1 MATFYF
7 YDPTGDA
14 EDVYSLSATTDIKL
28 TCPAQITSSAVEDG
42 SSLADNTF
50 LDPVT
55 ATFTGVITSV
65 GKVGAEGT
73 LVPPAW
79 LDAVRQL
86 RRSKKPLTMVAHTEI
101 LQNCLIGN
109 LDLSK
114 TKAEGLSGWKV
125 NISFKE
131 VRLSERARMVY
142 IKEPKTAV
150 KDKTGDKKASS
161 NTPTKQAYATSAAV
175 TLADGTGVLTTDNI
189 DIKGAPTRV
198 GT

>member
-28 TCPAQITSSAVEDG
+28 TYPAKITSSAVEDG

-50 LDPVT
+50 LDPAT

-86 RRSKKPLTMVAHTEI
+86 RRSKKPLTMVAHTEL

-109 LDLSK
+109 LELSK
-114 TKAEGLSGWKV
+114 TKEEGLSGWKIS
-125 NISFKE
+125 ISFKE
-131 VRLSERARMVY
+131 IRLSERARLVY

-161 NTPTKQAYATSAAV
+161 NTPTKQAYATSVAV
-175 TLADGTGVLTTDNI
+175 QTADGIDTLTTSNI
-189 DIKGAPTRV
+189 DIKGATTGV